1 MPWCRA
7 AQQEAEAAAAE
18 ESQRLRRLAAQ
29 EAHLKETFLEA
40 VEAEKER
47 LLLAREREKDRGVQG
62 KTAVAPQARLV
73 HLHMV
78 QYSEHSCSSET
89 AHCKADQLKSEL
101 VTLQPFSR
109 SWGFRSSVCFQTS
122 D

>member
-1 MPWCRA
+1 MCVPWCRA

-47 LLLAREREKDRGVQG
+47 LLLARVREKDRGVQG
-62 KTAVAPQARLV
+62 KAAVAPQARLV
-73 HLHMV
+73 RLHIV
-78 QYSEHSCSSET
+78 H
-89 AHCKADQLKSEL
+89 
-101 VTLQPFSR
+101 
-109 SWGFRSSVCFQTS
+109 
-122 D
+122 